1 MTIDDFDYQQEEPLD
16 FSQPQHFC
24 KCPFCGETLSADEL
38 DSYLVPESNTFI
50 CPNCRKKLN
59 IHELGRGI

>member
-1 MTIDDFDYQQEEPLD
+1 MEDEQGYQQEKPLD
-16 FSQPQHFC
+16 FSRPNARSS
-24 KCPFCGETLSADEL
+24 CPYCGEIMDADEL
-38 DSYLVPESNTFI
+38 GSHLAPESNTFI